1 MDINGR
7 QIIVLNCEGDGSGNQ
22 VDLFTATSKA
32 NKMVK
37 AKKSLNISDEH
48 GDQVIFTT
56 LISFSLTVILGA
68 NLCRQIY
75 GNR

>member
-7 QIIVLNCEGDGSGNQ
+7 QIIVLNSEGDGSGNQ

-48 GDQVIFTT
+48 GDQVICIGF
-56 LISFSLTVILGA
+56 LKF
-68 NLCRQIY
+68 
-75 GNR
+75 

>member
-1 MDINGR
+1 MNLTFQNFFSAKHMDINGR

-48 GDQVIFTT
+48 GDQV
-56 LISFSLTVILGA
+56 
-68 NLCRQIY
+68 
-75 GNR
+75 